1 MRFAYRCYHQ
11 GHINR
16 ALKGL
21 EAASIWAYNLNFVY
35 TDADAEKL
43 IKDIAENKIE
53 RKQIDNPIHNRC
65 VLIDSFL
72 LDNRG
77 LSQQYL
83 RAMMANDMEILV
95 VYTTAGGNI
104 GRDTLSE
111 IKSYN
116 KAKFLSFKKGMDLI
130 EEAQQ
135 INKSIEVF
143 SPAHIFLH
151 LTPWDV
157 VALMACHSIK
167 GPKTYQINLTDHAY
181 WAGAN
186 FIDYNLEFRPYGYT
200 VSLEKRGLKAE
211 QLLALPYYPITPISS
226 EFKGFP
232 DLPPNVIKVLTG
244 GALYK
249 MLGKNDIFFHM
260 MERILSVSPYVYIL
274 VAGFN
279 PNRSFNEKVSK
290 IKGGDRVVQIGIRH
304 DIDAVFDNCD
314 IFLET
319 YPTSGALMAQYA
331 AIHAKPMI
339 AYRDE
344 NDMENAIEEVVYSE
358 KDYRSYTNLDAMTE
372 YAEKLIND
380 VDFRLTEGQ
389 KLHKNM
395 INADHFNQSFFDI
408 INNHHPISG
417 WEKDNI
423 DYEAFFNRYLELE
436 NQQFLATKAVIR
448 CLKTNTFNAITIC
461 RKNLI
466 EQSLKIFLIRIA
478 RLVAS
483 RAKLSMRFITLSY
496 KQPIL
501 TRCMKK

>member
-1 MRFAYRCYHQ
+1 MKPYSKIEVEQIYADILRYAYRCYRR

-21 EAASIWAYNLNFVY
+21 EAASKWAYNLNFIY

-111 IKSYN
+111 IRSYN

-200 VSLEKRGLKAE
+200 VSLEKRGLKDE
-211 QLLALPYYPITPISS
+211 QLLALPYYPIIPISG
-226 EFKGFP
+226 EFEGFP
-232 DLPPNVIKVLTG
+232 NLPHNAIKVFTG

-249 MLGKNDIFFHM
+249 MMGKDDIFFHM
-260 MERILSVSPYVYIL
+260 MERILSVAPYVYIL

-279 PNRSFNEKVSK
+279 INKNFKEKVSN
-290 IKGGDRVVQIGIRH
+290 IKGGERVLQIGIRH

-319 YPTSGALMAQYA
+319 YPTTGALMAQYA
-331 AIHAKPMI
+331 AIHAKPI
-339 AYRDE
+339 VAYRDE
-344 NDMENAIEEVVYSE
+344 NDMESAIEELVYPE
-358 KDYRSYTNLDAMTE
+358 NDFKSYTNLEAMTG
-372 YAEKLIND
+372 YAEKLINNI
-380 VDFRLTEGQ
+380 DFRISEGQ
-389 KLHKNM
+389 KLQKNM
-395 INADHFNQSFFDI
+395 VNADQFNRSFMDLI
-408 INNHHPISG
+408 KNHHPISA
-417 WEKDNI
+417 WKKDDI
-423 DYEAFFNRYLELE
+423 DYEVFFERYLELE
-436 NQQFLATKAVIR
+436 NQQFIATKTVIG
-448 CLKTNTFNAITIC
+448 CLKTKTFSAITIC
-461 RKNLI
+461 RKNLM
-466 EQSLKIFLIRIA
+466 EQFLKIIFNKIA
-478 RLVAS
+478 RLVVFN
-483 RAKLSMRFITLSY
+483 AK
-496 KQPIL
+496 
-501 TRCMKK
+501 